1 MLRYGKGLRLRI
13 PSSAKEAG
21 LEPFHLGKVAEQK
34 AAIVASTAF
43 GKNFLVYTRLSAYFF
58 GHSIVVKLTSFFP
71 DPPPGR
77 I

>member
-43 GKNFLVYTRLSAYFF
+43 GTNFLVYTRLSGYFF
-58 GHSIVVKLTSFFP
+58 DTEVKLTSFFP
-71 DPPPGR
+71 DPPGR